1 LAASFTLHAT
11 RQKEIPKVSVCQVE
25 RAAYGLTLCME
36 FTIKKINEPLEKVLF
51 FLVVIQTTI
60 SIFWSCYIFTHKQN
74 LK

>member
-11 RQKEIPKVSVCQVE
+11 RQKEISKVSVCQVE

-51 FLVVIQTTI
+51 FLVVIQTII
-60 SIFWSCYIFTHKQN
+60 SIFDPATFLLTKRN